1 MNIYDIAKEAGVSI
15 ATVSRVLNG
24 SENVRDLTRQKV
36 EKVLKK
42 YNYVPSAIARGLM
55 TNSMKTIGIVTID
68 IRNLYYAN
76 VAHTIEQALRIIGFN
91 SILCNTGYDI
101 EQKIGYLRMLTE
113 KKVDSVILVGSTF
126 RDPLLDKPVL
136 EISKQIPVIIVNAY
150 YGYPNTYSIQCDD
163 RKALEKFVEYLAH
176 RGRRNFLYLYDADT
190 FSGNLKLEGF
200 QKAAS
205 KHGNIAGIHL
215 IRSGIDEAANKTKEL
230 LRSGILFDAVLTSE
244 DLTAIGVLQGLREN
258 GIAVP
263 EQVSVVG
270 YNNSILSLC
279 CHPLLSTVDS
289 RMEDMGKLAVKVLH
303 QVLSGERAE
312 NSIKIAPQLIFR
324 QTT

>member
-150 YGYPNTYSIQCDD
+150 YGYPNT
-163 RKALEKFVEYLAH
+163 
-176 RGRRNFLYLYDADT
+176 
-190 FSGNLKLEGF
+190 
-200 QKAAS
+200 
-205 KHGNIAGIHL
+205 
-215 IRSGIDEAANKTKEL
+215 
-230 LRSGILFDAVLTSE
+230 
-244 DLTAIGVLQGLREN
+244 
-258 GIAVP
+258 
-263 EQVSVVG
+263 
-270 YNNSILSLC
+270 
-279 CHPLLSTVDS
+279 
-289 RMEDMGKLAVKVLH
+289 
-303 QVLSGERAE
+303 
-312 NSIKIAPQLIFR
+312 
-324 QTT
+324 

>member
-1 MNIYDIAKEAGVSI
+1 M
-15 ATVSRVLNG
+15 
-24 SENVRDLTRQKV
+24 
-36 EKVLKK
+36 
-42 YNYVPSAIARGLM
+42 
-55 TNSMKTIGIVTID
+55 
-68 IRNLYYAN
+68 
-76 VAHTIEQALRIIGFN
+76 
-91 SILCNTGYDI
+91 
-101 EQKIGYLRMLTE
+101 
-113 KKVDSVILVGSTF
+113 
-126 RDPLLDKPVL
+126 
-136 EISKQIPVIIVNAY
+136 
-150 YGYPNTYSIQCDD
+150 
-163 RKALEKFVEYLAH
+163 
-176 RGRRNFLYLYDADT
+176 YDADT